1 MDDQI
6 LTQIV
11 AEIEPLL
18 VGRAPGKTFQVGP
31 LSLVIDFRS
40 RDHGY
45 LFISV
50 EPTLPR
56 LYLVKRGVR
65 DLEKQSMAL
74 TQFAQGLRKELS
86 NTTAQSIRKDPG
98 DRIVRFH
105 FSGADELGNAK
116 ESTMIAQLTGR
127 SANLFLINPNGVI
140 THQARPGRGMG
151 QKTGEV
157 YHGPPTAGRPRAATG
172 EARRLEINLHDRH
185 ASASEAADAYFTSL
199 LLEQAFENRA
209 GAARAELR
217 KKISHRKKLLKQL
230 EMDLSSHV
238 NPELQKRVGDLLLA
252 NLSTAVRDGKRVV
265 LTDYFSDDA
274 SPMEIEIDEQ
284 STLQE
289 EASRRFALYSRS
301 KRAVQQITIRIKAIR
316 AQLDV
321 LNSQHESL
329 EGIIAG
335 HDEVALEKFVAL
347 SAPRTL
353 SVPPASAGSR
363 RKPEKKIP
371 GVRRYISS
379 DGFEIVVGRAARDND
394 YLTFKVAKPN
404 DLWLH
409 AADYGGSHVVVRN
422 ATRKDVPHRTIIE
435 AAQLAAQFSQARK
448 DPKVDVHYTERKF
461 VSKPKGAAPGLV
473 RLLRSR
479 NITVTPKEAAERV
492 A

>member
-1 MDDQI
+1 MDDQS
-6 LTQIV
+6 LNEIV
-11 AEIEPLL
+11 AEVEPLL
-18 VGRAPGKTFQVGP
+18 VGRAPGKIFQLGP
-31 LSLVIDFRS
+31 LALVIDFRL
-40 RDHGY
+40 RDQGY

-50 EPTLPR
+50 EPAQPR
-56 LYLVKRGVR
+56 MYLVKRRVR
-65 DLEKQSMAL
+65 DLEKQSVAL

-86 NTTAQSIRKDPG
+86 NTKVKMIRKDPG
-98 DRIVRFH
+98 DRIVRLH
-105 FSGADELGNAK
+105 FSGVDELGNSK

-140 THQARPGRGMG
+140 THQVRPGRGSG

-157 YHGPPTAGRPRAATG
+157 YQEPPTTGNPRVATTDS
-172 EARRLEINLHDRH
+172 ERMKTIV
-185 ASASEAADAYFTSL
+185 ASASEAADAYFSSL
-199 LLEQAFENRA
+199 RVDQAFDNRA
-209 GAARAELR
+209 GATRAELR
-217 KKISHRKKLLKQL
+217 KKISHQKKLLKQL
-230 EMDLSSHV
+230 EKDLSGHA
-238 NPELQKRVGDLLLA
+238 NAEQQKRIGDLLLA
-252 NLSTAVRDGKRVV
+252 NLSTAQRDGKRVV
-265 LTDYFSDDA
+265 LLDYFSADA
-274 SPMEIEIDEQ
+274 SPIEVEIDQQ

-301 KRAVQQITIRIKAIR
+301 KRAVQQITTRIKSIR
-316 AQLDV
+316 VGLEA
-321 LNSQHESL
+321 LNSTSE
-329 EGIIAG
+329 
-335 HDEVALEKFVAL
+335 ALEKIIVERDEAALEGFLAL

-353 SVPPASAGSR
+353 SVPPGSAGGR
-363 RKPEKKIP
+363 RKAEKKIP

-379 DGFEIVVGRAARDND
+379 DGFEILVGRAARDND
-394 YLTFKVAKPN
+394 HLTFKVAKPN

-461 VSKPKGAAPGLV
+461 VSKPKGSGPGLV

-479 NITVTPKEAAERV
+479 NITVAPQENLER